1 MAIFASPRAHAAE
14 REFRRGVARVVRE
27 AIDGSSLTKAEIADL
42 ADIPLAALESANQA
56 TQLDVA
62 QAWQVLGIL
71 DTDGYDAALGEL
83 FDVFNEDIAPEGY
96 VPIDDR

>member
-14 REFRRGVARVVRE
+14 REFRRGVARAVRE
-27 AIDGSSLTKAEIADL
+27 AVDASSLTEAEIAEL
-42 ADIPLAALESANQA
+42 ADIPLDALKSAALA

-71 DTDGYDAALGEL
+71 DEDGYDAALSEF
-83 FDVFNEDIAPEGY
+83 FDVLVAIAPAGY
-96 VPIDDR
+96 VPIEDR